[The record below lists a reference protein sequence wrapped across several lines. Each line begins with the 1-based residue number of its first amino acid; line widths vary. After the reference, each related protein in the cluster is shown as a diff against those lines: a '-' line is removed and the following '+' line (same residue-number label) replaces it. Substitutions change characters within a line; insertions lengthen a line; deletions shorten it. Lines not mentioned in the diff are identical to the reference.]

1 MNKNHT
7 IKNRR
12 GSHARTSIL
21 ARVCACALACVI
33 LLGACSSGGAPVTTM
48 EPNGKPPAVDA
59 EKAHAAPVIAAGA
72 QPIAKSGWLELFLDD
87 TSKTVTIRGY
97 SAQAQWATLPQTT
110 RTGFYAADAHVVVG
124 GKRLRLNTQDHSVAY
139 GKATTEPILE
149 DKETIG
155 VQVNY
160 LLTPNAATAAKAK
173 FAQTDVA
180 FYIRVRYT
188 LRGGNFYVE
197 ANWEN
202 ASGNPDAFIE
212 SIGLMERF
220 GALQNPSKEDFL
232 LLPDGGGA
240 LLYPAR
246 TTAKTSAEI
255 PEIETADLRFSV
267 YGEDPSDPLP
277 QNTKSI
283 YHRNDDGAPLSANVA
298 AFGARSGQSAF
309 TAVVENGASLCT
321 ITAVQRAAGNG
332 LASAVGARFTITP
345 TNLANGDTATK
356 TIYRAARSYGGAE
369 HKKETLR
376 LSYRFFQ
383 GEENVNF
390 STLAQACREQ
400 LINIRLLSSTKGAKS
415 IDSLPMNL
423 TLLGS
428 GPEGGAR
435 TLTTYE
441 QALDILT
448 RLKSKGIDSINVRYA
463 GALSGG
469 WEQRA
474 PERLAPLG
482 KLGGRRGFEAL
493 QEFCGAQ
500 GLALFPGALAFPGGK
515 PAAKLNGSELLAP
528 LQETNIV
535 FPDTTPS
542 PLSLRRLESI
552 NQAAGKI
559 ISRLGEFGTAGIS
572 LEDLG
577 STLYADYAGGLHR
590 EQAAAQ
596 INRSLPAFSAQ
607 WTVMMNAGFFHV
619 VRGAD
624 VLVNLPL
631 EPQIV
636 MPGSRMEPRYEP
648 VPFLPVLLHGSMDYS
663 GPSVNLAENGADQFL
678 RSVAYGACP
687 AYTWSAGA
695 EDERLYFEEHLEEAM
710 DFYTRANKVL
720 ADLRGDRIVSYR
732 LVEPGVTETRFS
744 NDAVLYVN
752 FNNAQKQIENFT
764 IPPHDFVR
772 V

>member
-1 MNKNHT
+1 MKKHHL
-7 IKNRR
+7 IKTRR
-12 GSHARTSIL
+12 AV
-21 ARVCACALACVI
+21 RVIACALACVI
-33 LLGACSSGGAPVTTM
+33 LLGACSSGGASVLTM
-48 EPNGKPPAVDA
+48 QPGGKAPSVD
-59 EKAHAAPVIAAGA
+59 EGKAHAAPAVAASA
-72 QPIAKSGWLELFLDD
+72 QPIAKSSWLELFLDD
-87 TSKTVTIRGY
+87 ASKTVTIRGY
-97 SAQAQWATLPQTT
+97 SGKAQWSTLPRAA
-110 RTGFYAADAHVVVG
+110 RTGFYAADAHVIVG
-124 GKRLRLNTQDHSVAY
+124 GQRLRLNTQDHAVAY
-139 GKATTEPILE
+139 GNVTTEPIAE
-149 DKETIG
+149 NKVRTG

-160 LLTPNAATAAKAK
+160 LLTPNAKTAAKKK
-173 FAQTDVA
+173 FDKTDVA

-220 GALQNPSKEDFL
+220 GALQNPGKEDFL

-246 TTAKTSAEI
+246 STAKTAAEI
-255 PEIETADLRFSV
+255 PEIETANLRFTV
-267 YGEDPSDPLP
+267 YGEDPTDPLP
-277 QNTKSI
+277 KNTKSLH
-283 YHRNDDGAPLSANVA
+283 YRDDNGKPLSANVA
-298 AFGARSGQSAF
+298 AFGARKGQSAF
-309 TAVVENGASLCT
+309 TAVVENGVSLCSV
-321 ITAVQRAAGNG
+321 TAVQRAAGAG
-332 LASAVGARFTITP
+332 LISAVGARFTITP
-345 TNLANGDTATK
+345 TNFGNSDTAKNTV
-356 TIYRAARSYGGAE
+356 YRAARSYGGPE

-400 LINIRLLSSTKGAKS
+400 LINIRLLSSTKSAENT
-415 IDSLPMNL
+415 DSLPMNL
-423 TLLGS
+423 TLLGA

-435 TLTTYE
+435 TLTTFE

-448 RLKSKGIDSINVRYA
+448 RLKSTGIDSINVRYA

-469 WEQRA
+469 WKQRA
-474 PERLAPLG
+474 PERLSPLAR
-482 KLGGRRGFEAL
+482 LGGSRGFEDL
-493 QEFCGAQ
+493 QEFCGTQ

-515 PAAKLNGSELLAP
+515 QPAVTLKGADLQAV
-528 LQETNIV
+528 LQETNVV
-535 FPDTTPS
+535 FPDAKAEA
-542 PLSLRRLESI
+542 LALRKLDSI
-552 NQAAGKI
+552 GQSAGKI
-559 ISRLGEFGTAGIS
+559 IGRLGLFGTAGIS

-577 STLYADYAGGLHR
+577 SALYADYAGGLHR
-590 EQAAAQ
+590 EQAAAR

-607 WTVMMNAGFFHV
+607 WSVMMDTGFFHV

-624 VLVNLPL
+624 IVVNLPL
-631 EPQIV
+631 EPQLS

-663 GPSVNLAENGADQFL
+663 GTSINLAKNAADAYL

-687 AYTWSAGA
+687 AYTWSADA
-695 EDERLYFEEHLEEAM
+695 ENERLFFEPYLEEAM
-710 DFYTRANKVL
+710 DFYTRANRAL
-720 ADLRGDRIVSYR
+720 ADLRDDRIVSYR

-752 FNNAQKQIENFT
+752 FNDAQKQIENFT